1 MKHFVIPLTPSERER
16 GKVGESE
23 SERVRETETE
33 MERRRACECVR
44 ESVSQPNPQLYQLPI
59 GCDGKSV

>member
-23 SERVRETETE
+23 IVRETETE
-33 MERRRACECVR
+33 RWRDGERV
-44 ESVSQPNPQLYQLPI
+44 SVSESQYLSLILSCISYQ
-59 GCDGKSV
+59 

>member
-23 SERVRETETE
+23 SERVRETE
-33 MERRRACECVR
+33 MERWRDGERV
-44 ESVSQPNPQLYQLPI
+44 SVSESQYLSLILSCISYQ
-59 GCDGKSV
+59 